1 MGCEVRSCKGTFHL
15 PCAMMQASADGD
27 EGCEDACSW
36 CAPQCKPGGVC
47 AVIVY
52 CCVLFLLAG
61 CSLWASSTSRFN
73 PALPTAPACPLCWS
87 NHQTTCE
94 RSLRRTAPSLTASAG
109 SCFAPTTPPS
119 AWGWRLKTSSSGGA
133 CCGGCYATASPCCP
147 LQMPAARQPPSRRP
161 ADDQPPARPAQHQQQ
176 QQQLQVRMRG
186 LARAERHRR
195 RVPSRLLAW
204 AAAVGRRQRCGMP
217 RSHHSAPSGCG
228 LARQLEA
235 RLGR

>member
-1 MGCEVRSCKGTFHL
+1 MFDGCIPVSSSCTTSSPLLVQPGGGQHGLVMVPEEVWRARFLRCKQCGQTGAAMGCEVRSCKGTFHL

-161 ADDQPPARPAQHQQQ
+161 ADDQPPARPAQQQQ
-176 QQQLQVRMRG
+176 QQQQQQVRQRG
-186 LARAERHRR
+186 
-195 RVPSRLLAW
+195 
-204 AAAVGRRQRCGMP
+204 
-217 RSHHSAPSGCG
+217 
-228 LARQLEA
+228 
-235 RLGR
+235 